1 MLSILYNLE
10 MERFSSVFN
19 QITHGKQNKLSIF
32 DERTEESSAVQYF
45 QVSVVSSNVDKMKL

>member
-1 MLSILYNLE
+1 